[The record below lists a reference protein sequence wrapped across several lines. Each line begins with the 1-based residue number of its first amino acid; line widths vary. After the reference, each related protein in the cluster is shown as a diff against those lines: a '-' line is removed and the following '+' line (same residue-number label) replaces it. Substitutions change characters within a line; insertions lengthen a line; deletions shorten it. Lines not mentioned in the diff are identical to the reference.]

1 MSKISN
7 SPARR
12 AHRRVMR
19 FAAAAALGLGLLAGC
34 GGSTSTVDAFVPG
47 RLLVF
52 GDELSALTTDGRKY
66 TVNAVDENGALLC
79 LVSPLWVQTLATHY
93 GMVFAECNPG
103 SQASPKGRMLA
114 EAGATTDD
122 MATQIRNFTSGASIE
137 PDDLATVLIGMND
150 VLQAYASWPAES
162 EDDLIARMESAG
174 ARAAQQVNDLAG
186 SGARVLVST
195 IPDMGQTPFAKA
207 ESLEKGDVAASV
219 LSKMSTAFNRSLR
232 LNLLN
237 DGSKLGLLLLDDL
250 MHGMVRVPRAYGL
263 ANVDTAVCDDSAPL
277 PDCNSDTLI
286 SGNDPTPTASN
297 YLWADATRPT
307 PVPQNYLGI
316 QAVTRANNNPF

>member
-1 MSKISN
+1 MSKTST

-12 AHRRVMR
+12 AHRRIMR
-19 FAAAAALGLGLLAGC
+19 LAAAATLGLGLLAGC
-34 GGSTSTVDAFVPG
+34 GGSTSTVDAFIPG

-52 GDELSALTTDGRKY
+52 GDDLSAMTADGRKY
-66 TVNAVDENGALLC
+66 TVNSVDENGFLLC
-79 LVSPLWVQTLATHY
+79 LVNPLWVQSLATHY

-103 SQASPKGRMLA
+103 SQASPKGKMLA
-114 EAGATTDD
+114 AAGATTDD
-122 MATQIRNFTSGASIE
+122 MATQIRNFSSGDSIE
-137 PDDLATVLIGMND
+137 PDDLATVLVGMND

-162 EDDLIARMESAG
+162 EADLIARMETAG
-174 ARAAQQVNDLAG
+174 ARAAQQVNELAG

-219 LSKMSTAFNRSLR
+219 LSRMSSAFNRGLR

-263 ANVDTAVCDDSAPL
+263 VNVDTAVCSNSAPL
-277 PDCNSDTLI
+277 PDCNTDTLI
-286 SGNDPTPTASN
+286 SGNDPTPTPSN

-307 PVPQNYLGI
+307 PVPQNYLGL
-316 QAVTRANNNPF
+316 QAINRARNNPF